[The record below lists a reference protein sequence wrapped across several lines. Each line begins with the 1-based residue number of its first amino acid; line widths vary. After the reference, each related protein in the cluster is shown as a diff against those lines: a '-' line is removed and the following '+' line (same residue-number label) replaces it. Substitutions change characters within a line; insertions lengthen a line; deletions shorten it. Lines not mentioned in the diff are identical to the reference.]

1 MVVDPASTIFALF
14 PFLPQ
19 ALMHPNDDAALRY
32 CATRMALFSESA
44 RHDHA
49 FGNHR
54 MLVVGSHLRRKTLVR
69 RERNDLFALLKLN
82 RTAAASHGGLQPNR
96 NGQHD

>member
-19 ALMHPNDDAALRY
+19 ALMHPNDDAEIFCY
-32 CATRMALFSESA
+32 ENGTFSESA

-54 MLVVGSHLRRKTLVR
+54 MLIVGSHLGRKKPLYAASEMTSLHCR
-69 RERNDLFALLKLN
+69 SSTAR
-82 RTAAASHGGLQPNR
+82 AAASHRGLQLNR
-96 NGQHD
+96 NGQQD